1 MAKVFYLGI
10 KKEWILF
17 VLLSI
22 IHIFALTRPD
32 NNKNNLTYHLMK
44 KKTILS
50 VLLLGALASANSV
63 MAADGS
69 HQYTIQANKPGAVIQ
84 PTMYGVFF
92 EDINFGADGG
102 LYADMVENRS
112 FEFPQHLMAWQTFGN
127 VEVEDDDPAFAR
139 NPHYIRLKD
148 DGHTD
153 KWTGIENRGYFG
165 MGLKK
170 DMGYKFSVY
179 ARTKGKAK
187 IRVELVSSH
196 NEVLA
201 KKSLEVAGNGW
212 KKYTMELKST
222 KTDAHGLLR
231 IFLESKDGLDMDHL
245 SLFPN
250 DAWKGLLR
258 ADLVKDLKDLKPGVF
273 RFPGGCI
280 VEGTDLESRYQW
292 KNSVGPV
299 ENRPLNENRWNYT
312 FPHRMYPNY
321 FQSYGL
327 GFYEFFL
334 LSEEIGAAPL
344 PVVSVGLACQFQN
357 NGEQFHVAVDDLQPY
372 IDDALDLIEF
382 ANGGTDTKW
391 GKLRA
396 DMGHPAPFNLKHIGV
411 GNEQWGPLY
420 PVRLEKFIKAI
431 RAKYPNIQIV
441 GTSGPSPDDKDGKE
455 FTYGW
460 KEMTRLKAD
469 LVDEHFY
476 RDQDWFLSQAGRYD
490 NYNRKGPKV
499 FAGEYACHIKGGD
512 QNTPIDVPTGKNTF
526 EAALCEAAFMTGL
539 ERNADIVW
547 MATPAPL
554 FAHVDGWQ
562 WRPDQIWMD
571 NLSTM
576 RTPTYWV
583 QQMYCENA
591 GTNVLKMTEGKDA
604 IKGQDG
610 MYATA
615 CYDKN
620 TKQYILKIANT
631 NAEAKDIAVTFKGIK
646 TLPEGKVT
654 TLHHDNPNAIN
665 TLENKNVVTPKTGS
679 VKAEGNVLKVSV
691 PAKTFAVYRF

>member
-1 MAKVFYLGI
+1 
-10 KKEWILF
+10 
-17 VLLSI
+17 
-22 IHIFALTRPD
+22 
-32 NNKNNLTYHLMK
+32 MK

-127 VEVEDDDPAFAR
+127 VKVEDDDPAFAR

-212 KKYTMELKST
+212 KKYTVELKST

-357 NGEQFHVAVDDLQPY
+357 NGEQFHVAVDDLEPY
-372 IDDALDLIEF
+372 IEDALDLIEF

-431 RAKYPNIQIV
+431 RAKYPNIKIV

-512 QNTPIDVPTGKNTF
+512 QHTPIDVPTGKNTF

-583 QQMYCENA
+583 QQMYCLNA
-591 GTNVLKMTEGKDA
+591 GTNVLKMTEGKNA

>member
-1 MAKVFYLGI
+1 M
-10 KKEWILF
+10 ILF
-17 VLLSI
+17 VLFSI

-212 KKYTMELKST
+212 KKYTVELKST
-222 KTDAHGLLR
+222 KTDVHGLLR

-512 QNTPIDVPTGKNTF
+512 QHTPIDVPTGKNTF

-583 QQMYCENA
+583 QQMYCLNA
-591 GTNVLKMTEGKDA
+591 GTNVLKMTEGKNA

-631 NAEAKDIAVTFKGIK
+631 NAEAKDITVTFKGIK

-654 TLHHDNPNAIN
+654 TLHHDNHNAIN

>member
-1 MAKVFYLGI
+1 M
-10 KKEWILF
+10 
-17 VLLSI
+17 
-22 IHIFALTRPD
+22 
-32 NNKNNLTYHLMK
+32 N
-44 KKTILS
+44 KTIIFS
-50 VLLLGALASANSV
+50 LLVGALAAVGQVAVAQS
-63 MAADGS
+63 S
-69 HQYTIQANKPGAVIQ
+69 HQYTVLANKPGATIQ

-92 EDINFGADGG
+92 EDINYGADGG
-102 LYADMVENRS
+102 LYADLVENRS
-112 FEFPQHLMAWQTFGN
+112 FEFPQRLMGWQIFGN
-127 VEVEDDDPAFAR
+127 AEVEDDDPAFER

-165 MGLKK
+165 MGFKK
-170 DMGYKFSVY
+170 GLDYKFGVY
-179 ARTKGKAK
+179 ARSKGKAK

-196 NEVLA
+196 NEVIA
-201 KKSLEVAGNGW
+201 KKGLEVSGKDW
-212 KKYTMELKST
+212 KKYTIELKPT

-245 SLFPN
+245 SLFPG

-280 VEGTDLESRYQW
+280 VEGTDLDSRYQW

-357 NGEQFHVAVDDLQPY
+357 NGEQFHVAVDNLQPY

-420 PVRLEKFIKAI
+420 PVRLEKFVKAI

-490 NYNRKGPKV
+490 SYSRKGPKV

-512 QNTPIDVPTGKNTF
+512 QNVPIDVPTGKNTF

-562 WRPDQIWMD
+562 WRPDEIWMD

-583 QQMYCENA
+583 QQMYGENA
-591 GTNVLKMTEGKDA
+591 GTNVLKMTEGKSVIA
-604 IKGQDG
+604 GLDG

-631 NAEAKDIAVTFKGIK
+631 NTVAKDISVTFKGIK
-646 TLPEGKVT
+646 NLPEGKVT
-654 TLHHDNPNAIN
+654 TLHHDNPDAIN
-665 TLENKNVVTPKTGS
+665 TLENKNVVAPKTGS

>member
-1 MAKVFYLGI
+1 MN
-10 KKEWILF
+10 KKFLIL
-17 VLLSI
+17 
-22 IHIFALTRPD
+22 
-32 NNKNNLTYHLMK
+32 
-44 KKTILS
+44 
-50 VLLLGALASANSV
+50 LLLGLAVAVGQNARV
-63 MAADGS
+63 LRS
-69 HQYTIQANKPGAVIQ
+69 HEYVVQANKLGATIQ

-102 LYADMVENRS
+102 LYADLVENRS
-112 FEFPQHLMAWQTFGN
+112 FEFPQRLMAWQTFGN
-127 VEVEDDDPAFAR
+127 VEVEDDDPAFER

-165 MGLKK
+165 MGFKK
-170 DMGYKFSVY
+170 GLDYKFGVY
-179 ARTKGKAK
+179 ARSKGKAK

-196 NEVLA
+196 NEVIA
-201 KKSLEVAGNGW
+201 KKGLEVSGKDW
-212 KKYTMELKST
+212 KKYTIELKPT

-245 SLFPN
+245 SLFPG

-280 VEGTDLESRYQW
+280 VEGTDLDSRYQW

-420 PVRLEKFIKAI
+420 PVRLEKFVKAI

-490 NYNRKGPKV
+490 SYSRKGPKV

-512 QNTPIDVPTGKNTF
+512 QNVPIDVPTGKNTF

-562 WRPDQIWMD
+562 WRPDEIWMD

-583 QQMYCENA
+583 QQMYGVNA
-591 GTNVLKMTEGKDA
+591 GTNVLKMTEGKSVIA
-604 IKGQDG
+604 GLDG

-631 NAEAKDIAVTFKGIK
+631 NTVAKDISVTFKGIK
-646 TLPEGKVT
+646 NLPEGKVT

-665 TLENKNVVTPKTGS
+665 TLENKNVVAPKTGS

>member
-1 MAKVFYLGI
+1 MN
-10 KKEWILF
+10 KKFLIL
-17 VLLSI
+17 
-22 IHIFALTRPD
+22 
-32 NNKNNLTYHLMK
+32 
-44 KKTILS
+44 
-50 VLLLGALASANSV
+50 LLLGLAVAVGQNARV
-63 MAADGS
+63 LRS
-69 HQYTIQANKPGAVIQ
+69 HEYVVQANKLGATIQ

-102 LYADMVENRS
+102 LYADLVENRS
-112 FEFPQHLMAWQTFGN
+112 FEFPQRLMGWQIFGN
-127 VEVEDDDPAFAR
+127 AEVEDDDPAFER

-165 MGLKK
+165 MGFKK
-170 DMGYKFSVY
+170 GLDYKFGVY
-179 ARTKGKAK
+179 ARSKGKAK

-196 NEVLA
+196 NEVIA
-201 KKSLEVAGNGW
+201 KKGLEVSGKDW
-212 KKYTMELKST
+212 KKYTIELKPT

-245 SLFPN
+245 SLFPG

-280 VEGTDLESRYQW
+280 VEGTDLDSRYQW

-420 PVRLEKFIKAI
+420 PVRLEKFVKAI

-490 NYNRKGPKV
+490 SYSRKGPKV

-512 QNTPIDVPTGKNTF
+512 QNVPIDVPTGKNTF

-562 WRPDQIWMD
+562 WRPDEIWMD

-583 QQMYCENA
+583 QQMYGENA

-631 NAEAKDIAVTFKGIK
+631 NTVAKDISVTFKGIK
-646 TLPEGKVT
+646 NLPEGKVT

-665 TLENKNVVTPKTGS
+665 TLENKNVVAPKTGS

>member
-1 MAKVFYLGI
+1 M
-10 KKEWILF
+10 
-17 VLLSI
+17 
-22 IHIFALTRPD
+22 
-32 NNKNNLTYHLMK
+32 N
-44 KKTILS
+44 KTIIFS
-50 VLLLGALASANSV
+50 LLVGALAAVGQVAVAQS
-63 MAADGS
+63 S
-69 HQYTIQANKPGAVIQ
+69 HQYTVLANKPGATIQ

-92 EDINFGADGG
+92 EDINYGADGG
-102 LYADMVENRS
+102 LYADLVENRS
-112 FEFPQHLMAWQTFGN
+112 FEFPQRLMGWQIFGN
-127 VEVEDDDPAFAR
+127 AEVEDDDPAFER

-165 MGLKK
+165 MGFKK
-170 DMGYKFSVY
+170 GLDYKFGVY
-179 ARTKGKAK
+179 ARSKGKAK

-196 NEVLA
+196 NEVIA
-201 KKSLEVAGNGW
+201 KKGLEVSGKDW
-212 KKYTMELKST
+212 KKYTIELKPT

-245 SLFPN
+245 SLFPG

-280 VEGTDLESRYQW
+280 VEGTDLDSRYQW

-327 GFYEFFL
+327 GFYEYFL

-420 PVRLEKFIKAI
+420 PVRLEKFVKAI

-490 NYNRKGPKV
+490 SYSRKGPKV

-512 QNTPIDVPTGKNTF
+512 QNVPIDVPTGKNTF

-562 WRPDQIWMD
+562 WRPDEIWMD

-583 QQMYCENA
+583 QQMYGVNA
-591 GTNVLKMTEGKDA
+591 GTNVLKMTEGKSVIA
-604 IKGQDG
+604 GLDG

-631 NAEAKDIAVTFKGIK
+631 NAEAKDITVTFKGIK
-646 TLPEGKVT
+646 SLPDGKVT
-654 TLHHDNPNAIN
+654 TLHHDNPDAIN
-665 TLENKNVVTPKTGS
+665 TLENKNVVAPKTGS

>member
-1 MAKVFYLGI
+1 
-10 KKEWILF
+10 
-17 VLLSI
+17 
-22 IHIFALTRPD
+22 
-32 NNKNNLTYHLMK
+32 MK

-50 VLLLGALASANSV
+50 VLLLGALASANPV
-63 MAADGS
+63 MAADGG

-196 NEVLA
+196 NEVIA
-201 KKSLEVAGNGW
+201 KKGLEVSGNDW
-212 KKYTMELKST
+212 KKYTVELKST

-357 NGEQFHVAVDDLQPY
+357 NGEQFHVAVDDLEPY
-372 IDDALDLIEF
+372 IEDALDLIEF

-431 RAKYPNIQIV
+431 RAKYPNIKIV

-512 QNTPIDVPTGKNTF
+512 QHTPIDVPTGKNTF

-583 QQMYCENA
+583 QQMYCLNA
-591 GTNVLKMTEGKDA
+591 GTNVLKMTEGKNA

-631 NAEAKDIAVTFKGIK
+631 NAEAKDITVTFKGIK

-665 TLENKNVVTPKTGS
+665 TLENKNVVTPKTGN

>member
-1 MAKVFYLGI
+1 MMLSAQAQHTFKVQAK
-10 KKEWILF
+10 KP
-17 VLLSI
+17 
-22 IHIFALTRPD
+22 T
-32 NNKNNLTYHLMK
+32 
-44 KKTILS
+44 
-50 VLLLGALASANSV
+50 
-63 MAADGS
+63 AD
-69 HQYTIQANKPGAVIQ
+69 IA
-84 PTMYGVFF
+84 PTMYGIFF

-102 LYADMVENRS
+102 LYAELVENRS
-112 FEFPQHLMAWQTFGN
+112 FEFPNATMGWEMSGETSIKADN
-127 VEVEDDDPAFAR
+127 PAFDR
-139 NPHYIRLKD
+139 NPHYVSMKQP
-148 DGHTD
+148 GHAHRRTC
-153 KWTGIENRGYFG
+153 IENHGFFG
-165 MGLKK
+165 IGLRQGMTY
-170 DMGYKFSVY
+170 DFAVY
-179 ARTKGKAK
+179 ARTQGRPAT
-187 IRVELVSSH
+187 IRVQLMNSTHDPVATDT
-196 NEVLA
+196 LA
-201 KKSLEVAGNGW
+201 ITAGQWN
-212 KKYTMELKST
+212 KYTLSLKSDI
-222 KTDAHGLLR
+222 TDAHGFLR
-231 IFLESKDGLDMDHL
+231 IVLTRGEVDLDHI
-245 SLFPN
+245 SLMPHDN
-250 DAWKGLLR
+250 WNGLR
-258 ADLVKDLKDLKPGVF
+258 ADLVQRLADLHPGVF

-280 VEGTDLESRYQW
+280 VEGTTLDTRYEW
-292 KNSVGPV
+292 KKSVGPA
-299 ENRPLNENRWNYT
+299 ENRPLNENRWNFT
-312 FPHRMYPNY
+312 MEDRQYPNY
-321 FQSYGL
+321 FQSLGL
-327 GFYEFFL
+327 GFYEYFL
-334 LSEEIGAAPL
+334 LSERIGASPL
-344 PVVSVGLACQFQN
+344 PILSCGIACQFQN
-357 NGEQFHVAVDDLQPY
+357 APGDKSARVELADLQPY

-411 GNEQWGPLY
+411 GNEQWGEPY

-431 RAKYPNIQIV
+431 RAKYPEIQIV

-476 RDQDWFLSQAGRYD
+476 RDQEWFLSQAGRYD

-576 RTPTYWV
+576 RTPTYYV

-591 GTNVLKMTEGKDA
+591 GTNVLKMTEGKEA

-620 TKQYILKIANT
+620 TQQYIVKVANT
-631 NAEAKDIAVTFKGIK
+631 NAVAKDITVTFKGIK
-646 TLPEGKVT
+646 SLPEGKVT

>member
-1 MAKVFYLGI
+1 M
-10 KKEWILF
+10 
-17 VLLSI
+17 
-22 IHIFALTRPD
+22 
-32 NNKNNLTYHLMK
+32 N
-44 KKTILS
+44 KTIIFS
-50 VLLLGALASANSV
+50 LLVGALAAVGQVAVAQS
-63 MAADGS
+63 S
-69 HQYTIQANKPGAVIQ
+69 HQYTVLANKPGATIQ

-92 EDINFGADGG
+92 EDINYGADGG
-102 LYADMVENRS
+102 LYADLVENRS
-112 FEFPQHLMAWQTFGN
+112 FEFPQRLMGWQIFGN
-127 VEVEDDDPAFAR
+127 AEVEDDDPAFER

-165 MGLKK
+165 MGFKK
-170 DMGYKFSVY
+170 GLDYKFGVY
-179 ARTKGKAK
+179 ARSKGKAK

-196 NEVLA
+196 NEVIA
-201 KKSLEVAGNGW
+201 KKGLEVSGKDW
-212 KKYTMELKST
+212 KKYTIELKPT

-245 SLFPN
+245 SLFPG

-280 VEGTDLESRYQW
+280 VEGTDLDSRYQW

-420 PVRLEKFIKAI
+420 PVRLEKFVKAI

-490 NYNRKGPKV
+490 SYSRKGPKV

-512 QNTPIDVPTGKNTF
+512 QNVPIDVPTGKNTF

-562 WRPDQIWMD
+562 WRPDEIWMD

-583 QQMYCENA
+583 QQMYGVNA
-591 GTNVLKMTEGKDA
+591 GTNVLKMTEGKSVIA
-604 IKGQDG
+604 GLDG

-631 NAEAKDIAVTFKGIK
+631 NTVDKDISVTFKGIK
-646 TLPEGKVT
+646 NLPEGKVT

-665 TLENKNVVTPKTGS
+665 TLENKNVVAPKTGS

>member
-1 MAKVFYLGI
+1 M
-10 KKEWILF
+10 
-17 VLLSI
+17 
-22 IHIFALTRPD
+22 
-32 NNKNNLTYHLMK
+32 NKT
-44 KKTILS
+44 S
-50 VLLLGALASANSV
+50 FFSLLLGA
-63 MAADGS
+63 MAAVGQVAVAQSS
-69 HQYTIQANKPGAVIQ
+69 HQYVVQANKPGATIQ

-92 EDINFGADGG
+92 EDINYGADGG
-102 LYADMVENRS
+102 LYADLVENRS
-112 FEFPQHLMAWQTFGN
+112 FEFPQRLMGWQTFGN
-127 VEVEDDDPAFAR
+127 VEVEDDDPAFER

-170 DMGYKFSVY
+170 GLSYKFSVY
-179 ARTKGKAK
+179 ARTKGNAK

-196 NEVLA
+196 NEVIANKGLDV
-201 KKSLEVAGNGW
+201 SGNDW
-212 KKYTMELKST
+212 KKYTVELKPS

-245 SLFPN
+245 SLFPG

-280 VEGTDLESRYQW
+280 VEGTDLDSRYQW

-321 FQSYGL
+321 YQSYGL

-396 DMGHPAPFNLKHIGV
+396 DMGHPTPFNLKHIGV
-411 GNEQWGPLY
+411 GNEQWGSLY
-420 PVRLEKFIKAI
+420 PVRLEKFVKAI
-431 RAKYPNIQIV
+431 RAKYPDIQIV
-441 GTSGPSPDDKDGKE
+441 GTSGPSPDDNDGKE
-455 FTYGW
+455 FSYGW

-476 RDQDWFLSQAGRYD
+476 RDQEWFLSQATRYD
-490 NYNRKGPKV
+490 GYNRKGPKV

-512 QNTPIDVPTGKNTF
+512 QNVPADVPTGKNTF

-562 WRPDQIWMD
+562 WRPDEIWMD

-583 QQMYCENA
+583 QQMYGVNA
-591 GTNVLKMTEGKDA
+591 GTNVLKMTEGKSA
-604 IKGQDG
+604 IAGQDG

-620 TKQYILKIANT
+620 TRQYILKIANT
-631 NAEAKDIAVTFKGIK
+631 NAEARDINVTFKGIK
-646 TLPEGKVT
+646 SLPDGKVT
-654 TLHHDNPNAIN
+654 TLHHDNPDAIN
-665 TLENKNVVTPKTGS
+665 TLENKNVVVPQTGS

-691 PAKTFAVYRF
+691 PGKTFAVYRF